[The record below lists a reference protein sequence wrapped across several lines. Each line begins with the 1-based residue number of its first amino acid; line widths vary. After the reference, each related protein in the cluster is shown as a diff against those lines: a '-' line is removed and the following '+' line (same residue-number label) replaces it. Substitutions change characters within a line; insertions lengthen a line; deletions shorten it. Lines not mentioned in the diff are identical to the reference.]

1 MEKKMQPNAIAAL
14 VLGIVSCACGCFCAG
29 LIVGIIGLVTA
40 NKGMRD
46 YEANPDLYNGHAM
59 LKAGKITSI
68 VGIILG
74 ILSIIFWIIYF
85 VGIIALATNPDFIEE
100 LF

>member
-1 MEKKMQPNAIAAL
+1 MQPNAIAAL
-14 VLGIVSCACGCFCAG
+14 VLGIASCACGCFCAG
-29 LIVGIIGLVTA
+29 LIVGIIGLVMA
-40 NKGMRD
+40 NKGMKD
-46 YEANPDLYNGHAM
+46 YEANPDLYNGYAM

-85 VGIIALATNPDFIEE
+85 VGIIALSTNPE
-100 LF
+100 LLDGLL